1 MFDKVTKLLGLRAK
15 AEETPDNSLHLATAA
30 LLVYVSRADGDFSSD
45 ERAQLLDCM
54 KDHFGLED
62 TDAEQILDDAEAQQ
76 QEATCLYRFTKA
88 ITDELDQNGRQDI
101 VRLLWRVALADNH
114 IDNFE
119 ANVLAKV
126 SGLLGV
132 STRDRVTL
140 KHKVEA
146 ELAGAG

>member
-1 MFDKVTKLLGLRAK
+1 MFEKITKLLGLK
-15 AEETPDNSLHLATAA
+15 AGSTEDAPNTLHLATAA
-30 LLVYVSRADGDFSSD
+30 LLVYVSRADGDFSAE
-45 ERAQLLDCM
+45 ERTQLLACM
-54 KDHFGLED
+54 KDHFGLAD
-62 TDAEQILDDAEAQQ
+62 ADAEQILDDAEAQQ

-88 ITDELDQNGRQDI
+88 ITDELDQTGRQDV

-132 STRDRVTL
+132 PARDRVTL
-140 KHKVEA
+140 KHEVEA
-146 ELAGAG
+146 ELAAG

>member
-1 MFDKVTKLLGLRAK
+1 MFDKVTKLLGLNAK
-15 AEETPDNSLHLATAA
+15 ADDGSDNNLQLATAA
-30 LLVYVSRADGDFSSD
+30 LLVYVSRADGDFSTE
-45 ERAQLLDCM
+45 ERAQLLDCL
-54 KDHFGLED
+54 KEQFALEG

-88 ITDELDQNGRQDI
+88 ITDELDQSGRQDI
-101 VRLLWRVALADNH
+101 VKLLWRVALADNH

-140 KHKVEA
+140 KHEVEA
-146 ELAGAG
+146 ELAG